1 MPSPKRKPISLL
13 VSVKTSQPRV
23 ADYWLTVPAAVLTID
38 DLKRHLMSTLA
49 IDGHNEVD
57 LWLDNGLLRDGRTPV
72 GHILMNRD
80 HLEVRPANADH
91 YPVIPAI
98 VSADEVDRSDAE
110 STDSRTTYT
119 VTSRQIEE
127 QMNSSGERF
136 PILNDLDALANST
149 YTSCANNCSPQ
160 SVASELSNRSR
171 RKAIKSADS
180 LLDCE
185 SSESHYMT
193 VADNETWTRH
203 LVDSSDN
210 DYYSTL
216 NISSKKRSKR
226 RSKSSRSTNT
236 SPIVSGHSLDT
247 LLGQTETLAAEDMTG
262 DEDRLEGLEPLSTST
277 PKASP
282 TVVNEE
288 KLKISPNDSTFM
300 LTQPQPESSVKDLNG
315 NSTTDLVIIC
325 SDMNEETVDVI
336 DAKSDA
342 IADVSANSE
351 PLYYFGFGNIHE
363 WYKEYIKSIR
373 SVTSAAPS
381 SADRSRRT
389 SNVTNTSSDI
399 ENTSSLVIN
408 ELKDKFKDLDINYD
422 SNNSSLDVSLGVD
435 SVSQIADKVKRE
447 VFNEDVDA
455 TGAAPEPIPALIQ
468 TMAVLM
474 ATERKTNGGFTFN
487 VIMSLPIG
495 TADDCPLVDN
505 YTLQMDTLANR
516 IDSTNRRLEA
526 LRKDMARAGLTPLA
540 ASDSRDALSVSEMST
555 FIMHLFPF
563 PHITAG
569 PRDLVDERN
578 ARLLEYLVLKQELAV
593 NKEALIHHMNSFN

>member
-1 MPSPKRKPISLL
+1 
-13 VSVKTSQPRV
+13 
-23 ADYWLTVPAAVLTID
+23 
-38 DLKRHLMSTLA
+38 
-49 IDGHNEVD
+49 
-57 LWLDNGLLRDGRTPV
+57 
-72 GHILMNRD
+72 
-80 HLEVRPANADH
+80 
-91 YPVIPAI
+91 
-98 VSADEVDRSDAE
+98 
-110 STDSRTTYT
+110 
-119 VTSRQIEE
+119 
-127 QMNSSGERF
+127 
-136 PILNDLDALANST
+136 
-149 YTSCANNCSPQ
+149 
-160 SVASELSNRSR
+160 
-171 RKAIKSADS
+171 
-180 LLDCE
+180 
-185 SSESHYMT
+185 
-193 VADNETWTRH
+193 
-203 LVDSSDN
+203 
-210 DYYSTL
+210 
-216 NISSKKRSKR
+216 
-226 RSKSSRSTNT
+226 
-236 SPIVSGHSLDT
+236 
-247 LLGQTETLAAEDMTG
+247 
-262 DEDRLEGLEPLSTST
+262 
-277 PKASP
+277 
-282 TVVNEE
+282 
-288 KLKISPNDSTFM
+288 
-300 LTQPQPESSVKDLNG
+300 LNG

-325 SDMNEETVDVI
+325 SDMNEETVDEI

-351 PLYYFGFGNIHE
+351 PLYYFGFGSYKTNIHE

-389 SNVTNTSSDI
+389 SSVTNTSSDI

-408 ELKDKFKDLDINYD
+408 ELKDKFKDLDISYD
-422 SNNSSLDVSLGVD
+422 SNNSSLDAMGVD

-447 VFNEDVDA
+447 VFNEGVES